1 MERILVV
8 DDEPDMNLA
17 LKVILE
23 NNNFKVDSFDDPIL
37 ALKNFKGKS
46 YDLLILDIK
55 MPQMN
60 GIKLYQEIRKVDDKV
75 KVCFLTADQLHYEMF
90 TDTFQNLD
98 KNQFIQKP
106 IENKDLIKKVFTII
120 SSNCSSAVSNDLK

>member
-1 MERILVV
+1 MKRILVV

-17 LKVILE
+17 LKLILE
-23 NNNFKVDSFDDPIL
+23 DNNFKVDSFDDPIL
-37 ALKNFKGKS
+37 ALKNFKGNS

-60 GIKLYQEIRKVDDKV
+60 GTKLYQEIRKIDDKV
-75 KVCFLTADQLHYEMF
+75 KVCFLTAGQLYSEMF

-106 IENKDLIKKVFTII
+106 IENKDLIKKVLTII
-120 SSNCSSAVSNDLK
+120 SSNCSSAASNDVK

>member
-1 MERILVV
+1 MKRILVV

-17 LKVILE
+17 LKIILE

-37 ALKNFKGKS
+37 ALKNFKGNS

-60 GIKLYQEIRKVDDKV
+60 GTKLYQEIRKIDDKV
-75 KVCFLTADQLHYEMF
+75 KVCFLTAGQSYSEMF

-106 IENKDLIKKVFTII
+106 IENKDLIKKVLTII
-120 SSNCSSAVSNDLK
+120 SSNCSSAASNDVK

>member
-1 MERILVV
+1 MRRILVV

-37 ALKNFKGKS
+37 ALKNFKGNS
-46 YDLLILDIK
+46 YDLLVLDFK
-55 MPQMN
+55 MPEMN
-60 GIKLYQEIRKVDDKV
+60 GIKLYQEIRKLDEKV
-75 KVCFLTADQLHYEMF
+75 KVCFLTAGQLHTEMI
-90 TDTFQNLD
+90 TNTFQNLD

-106 IENKDLIKKVFTII
+106 IENKDLIKKIFTII
-120 SSNCSSAVSNDLK
+120 SSNCSSAVSNDV